1 MKISHFVST
10 KYSSSYFGLWL
21 ISASIRSK
29 LFSVFSRE
37 KHDATE
43 QDDRCDD
50 ANCIDQCDQ
59 EQ

>member
-1 MKISHFVST
+1 MNFLHFVST
-10 KYSSSYFGLWL
+10 KYLSYYFGLWL
-21 ISASIRSK
+21 ISAVCSK

-37 KHDATE
+37 KHDAAE

-50 ANCIDQCDQ
+50 ANGIDQCDQ